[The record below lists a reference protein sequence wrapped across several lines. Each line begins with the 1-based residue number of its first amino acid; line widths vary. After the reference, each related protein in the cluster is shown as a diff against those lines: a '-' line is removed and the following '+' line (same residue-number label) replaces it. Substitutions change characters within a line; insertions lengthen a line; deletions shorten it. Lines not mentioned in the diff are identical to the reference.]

1 MTGGTG
7 EAGLPRP
14 PAHVA
19 PYVRVLGHDGAVE
32 FLLEFGG
39 AELYLSRS
47 PSGRSR
53 LVRRFGKRKAAE
65 LAEAAEGLPARVPT
79 AKPFI
84 ARTLRA
90 RGLPVAEIARRLHV
104 SDVQVRAY
112 LRGAVGKG
120 GRRRPREPD
129 SRQPRLL

>member
-1 MTGGTG
+1 MSDGRD
-7 EAGLPRP
+7 LPKP

-53 LVRRFGKRKAAE
+53 LARRFGKRKAAE
-65 LAEAAEGLPARVPT
+65 LAAAAELLPARIPT
-79 AKPFI
+79 AKAFI
-84 ARTLRA
+84 ARVLRA

-104 SDVQVRAY
+104 SDVQVRKY
-112 LRGAVGKG
+112 LSGSGEKG
-120 GRRRPREPD
+120 GRIGGRVQDPRQK
-129 SRQPRLL
+129 SLF

>member
-1 MTGGTG
+1 MTGGD
-7 EAGLPRP
+7 LPKP
-14 PAHVA
+14 PAHLE

-53 LVRRFGKRKAAE
+53 LARRFGKRKAAE
-65 LAEAAEGLPARVPT
+65 LAAAAELLPARVPT
-79 AKPFI
+79 GKPFI
-84 ARTLRA
+84 ARVLRA

-104 SDVQVRAY
+104 SDVQVRKY
-112 LRGAVGKG
+112 LSGSGEKG
-120 GRRRPREPD
+120 GSGCGRSEDPRQK
-129 SRQPRLL
+129 SLF

>member
-1 MTGGTG
+1 MTD
-7 EAGLPRP
+7 LPRP

-19 PYVRVLGHDGAVE
+19 PFVQVLGHDGAVE

-53 LVRRFGKRKAAE
+53 LARKFGKRKAAE
-65 LAEAAEGLPARVPT
+65 IAAAAEMLPARIPT

-84 ARTLRA
+84 ACVLRA
-90 RGLPVAEIARRLHV
+90 RGLSVAEIARRLHT
-104 SDVQVRAY
+104 SDVQVRRY
-112 LRGAVGKG
+112 LGGNAGKG
-120 GRRRPREPD
+120 NAAPAMPPTD
-129 SRQPRLL
+129 PRQPRLL